1 MLKLSCSVG
10 IGDVSWAS
18 VLAFP
23 AVIPY
28 RGLMSFPKGRCSS
41 FICVHPSSGCSSREM
56 MPQAWWCILISRHKV
71 HKWILSQI
79 FFSPFFFSTIG
90 INELSSAALHHTV
103 AAFHTHSPGFVV
115 ASALWPATNL
125 GFLSHLHIVVG
136 PKLNHSTAFSQ
147 NGQRTLGGRSIP
159 GISCTSLAF
168 RTEFS
173 RIQATLFVYSWL
185 L

>member
-79 FFSPFFFSTIG
+79 FFSPFFFQQLGSMSFHQLHCTTLLQHFIDTVLGLLWLQLSDQQQIWGFYHTST
-90 INELSSAALHHTV
+90 LWWDQSWTTALRSAKMAREHWVEDL
-103 AAFHTHSPGFVV
+103 FQGSPV
-115 ASALWPATNL
+115 
-125 GFLSHLHIVVG
+125 
-136 PKLNHSTAFSQ
+136 
-147 NGQRTLGGRSIP
+147 
-159 GISCTSLAF
+159 
-168 RTEFS
+168 
-173 RIQATLFVYSWL
+173 L